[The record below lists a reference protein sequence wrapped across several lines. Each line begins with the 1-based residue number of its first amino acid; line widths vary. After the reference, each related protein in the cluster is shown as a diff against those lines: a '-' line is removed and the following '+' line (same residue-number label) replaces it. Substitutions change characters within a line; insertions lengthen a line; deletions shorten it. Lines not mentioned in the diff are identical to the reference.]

1 MKECKTQIVEDL
13 LETIK
18 GCSEFSDITDM
29 KYKKYEDG
37 EEAVLIYS
45 TNGNTN
51 HICEICVTADSGS
64 ALIHD
69 VWSYLWIG
77 DYHR

>member
-1 MKECKTQIVEDL
+1 MKECKTQIVECLFD
-13 LETIK
+13 TIK
-18 GCSEFSDITDM
+18 ECREFNDITDM

-51 HICEICVTADSGS
+51 HIYEICVTADSGS
-64 ALIHD
+64 ALIQD
-69 VWSYLWIG
+69 VWSCLWIG
-77 DYHR
+77 NYHR

>member
-18 GCSEFSDITDM
+18 GCSAFSDITDM

-37 EEAVLIYS
+37 EETVLIYF
-45 TNGNTN
+45 TNGSTN
-51 HICEICVTADSGS
+51 HIYKVCVTADSGS
-64 ALIHD
+64 ALIQD
-69 VWSYLWIG
+69 VWSCLWLG
-77 DYHR
+77 HYHT